1 MFGKD
6 DQFTELVPNLVG
18 VDPDDAF
25 SSVPYE
31 KGSSLLMY
39 LEEKLGGP
47 GGNIGLIGIDL
58 FYIGLAKDGVI
69 GLCLE
74 MNSLVTKRDKRQGE
88 KIELPPR
95 KDRR

>member
-47 GGNIGLIGIDL
+47 GGM
-58 FYIGLAKDGVI
+58 IGLA
-69 GLCLE
+69 
-74 MNSLVTKRDKRQGE
+74 RDE
-88 KIELPPR
+88 VIELCIQCVEFL
-95 KDRR
+95 

>member
-1 MFGKD
+1 MSVFGKD

-47 GGNIGLIGIDL
+47 GGM
-58 FYIGLAKDGVI
+58 IGLARDEVI
-69 GLCLE
+69 ELCLLCGK
-74 MNSLVTKRDKRQGE
+74 MLSFL
-88 KIELPPR
+88 
-95 KDRR
+95 